1 MGVGAVEGKRKPKA
15 DSTLIME
22 PEAELDLMTLRSQ
35 PELKPRVG
43 CLTDVPPRCPK
54 NRAF

>member
-35 PELKPRVG
+35 PELKSRVA
-43 CLTDVPPRCPK
+43 C
-54 NRAF
+54 